1 MAQLVAELC
10 QSTEELGI
18 KGKTGMLASMQTRE
32 AFLSSPDKKV
42 VFHYTPKHASWM
54 NQIEVWFGML
64 AKKVIVRGSF
74 KNTEELKGKIMSFID
89 YFNKTMAK
97 PFQMDL
103 SRQSHGHVNRV
114 TNLRF
119 AILGMHI

>member
-1 MAQLVAELC
+1 
-10 QSTEELGI
+10 
-18 KGKTGMLASMQTRE
+18 MQTRE